1 MSKLII
7 LRGLPA
13 SGKSTKAK
21 ELVEEGGK
29 TIRLNR
35 DLLRKML
42 HFDKWTPKNEGVT
55 IEAEEELAIAMLHLG
70 YRVIIDD
77 TNLSE
82 KTVSRWKGIAENV
95 GANVEVIKIETPVD
109 ECLTR
114 DQKRDSP
121 VGREVIINMALK
133 YGMYGDNGRN
143 VIFDIDGTLCD
154 ISKRK
159 HLVADKSNKAWK
171 EFFARIPE
179 DEPRKDIIEQL
190 KKYYYSGYNVFLV
203 SGRPDTYKKE
213 TIEWLDRYTVPYTSI
228 LMRRGGDKRPDTDV
242 KNEIYE
248 KYLKNLNIE
257 AVYDDRPS
265 VIKMWRENGLNV
277 IDVGDGIDF

>member
-1 MSKLII
+1 
-7 LRGLPA
+7 
-13 SGKSTKAK
+13 
-21 ELVEEGGK
+21 
-29 TIRLNR
+29 
-35 DLLRKML
+35 ML

-171 EFFARIPE
+171 DFFSRIPE
-179 DEPRKDIIEQL
+179 DEPRLDIIQKLIE
-190 KKYYYSGYNVFLV
+190 YNVGGYDVFLV

-213 TIEWLDRYTVPYTSI
+213 TIEWLEKYEIPFTSL
-228 LMRRGGDKRPDTDV
+228 LMRRGGDKRPDTEV
-242 KNEIYE
+242 KKEIYE
-248 KYLKNLNIE
+248 TYLKGRKI
-257 AVYDDRPS
+257 AKVYDDRPS
-265 VIKMWRENGLNV
+265 VIRMWQELGLEV
-277 IDVGDGIDF
+277 VDVGDKVEF